1 MKINYKQHEERTGL
15 PLVKAGI
22 HILEIGRSLPE
33 SDLLTLSS
41 FNGAVDWKMV
51 ANGGGVQ
58 GSEIIFAMD
67 DLDSSDVNLNLRK
80 NDTGPAWHYVDVE
93 VLTPA
98 FCSPLS
104 SSIHTVLAPAFA
116 PGFVGTDWDDIKAA
130 LRRGDKGLLA
140 LVQGEPESA
149 LREAL
154 DVVIARLSGLGMK
167 RSAKAVL
174 ASLFL
179 PESRFDL
186 TVYRQAAGLIKGMC
200 NDDQSV
206 LISVPVIVGQN
217 PMVALLVI
225 YDSPTQSHVSRSSR
239 PPKSGG
245 TAGKQ

>member
-1 MKINYKQHEERTGL
+1 MKINYKQHEDRTGL

-22 HILEIGRSLPE
+22 HILEIGRSLSE

-41 FNGAVDWKMV
+41 FNGAVDWKRV
-51 ANGGGVQ
+51 SSEAGLQ

-67 DLDSSDVNLNLRK
+67 DLDSSDVDLTLRK
-80 NDTGPAWHYVDVE
+80 SDTGRAWHNVDVE

-130 LRRGDKGLLA
+130 LRRGDKGFLA
-140 LVQGEPESA
+140 LVQGEPEGA
-149 LREAL
+149 MRKANDLIA
-154 DVVIARLSGLGMK
+154 ARLSGIGVDG
-167 RSAKAVL
+167 SVKAVL

-179 PESRFDL
+179 SESGFDL
-186 TVYRQAAGLIKGMC
+186 TLYRQAAGLLKGMYSGE
-200 NDDQSV
+200 QSA
-206 LISVPVIVGQN
+206 LISVPIISDES
-217 PMVALLVI
+217 PMVALLIV
-225 YDSPTQSHVSRSSR
+225 YDAPTQSHISRSSR
-239 PPKSGG
+239 PPMGGG